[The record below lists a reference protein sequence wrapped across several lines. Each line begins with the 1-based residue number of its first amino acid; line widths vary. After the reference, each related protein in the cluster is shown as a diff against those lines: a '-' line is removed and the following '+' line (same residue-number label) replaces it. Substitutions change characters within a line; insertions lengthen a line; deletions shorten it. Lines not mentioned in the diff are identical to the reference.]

1 MAVSAFVQDPNVVRT
16 YGVDWTLDPGDTIT
30 ASTWTRFKDDGA
42 TATTEITIGTTQF
55 TNTPAPKTTVQLS
68 YPAPVLGV
76 THFVVNHVTLAS
88 GQTGDHT
95 LIMLCQ
101 NE

>member
-1 MAVSAFVQDPNVVRT
+1 MTVSAFTQDPNAVRT
-16 YGVDWTLDPGDTIT
+16 YAIDWILDPGDSIT
-30 ASTWTRFKDDGA
+30 VSAWARYADDGV

-55 TNTPAPKTTVQLS
+55 TNTPTPKTTVQVS
-68 YPAPVLGV
+68 YPAPVIGKTHHV
-76 THFVVNHVTLAS
+76 TNHITLAS